1 MEERGVAPP
10 FPLLAGTPPP
20 SSGVPAKIHPFPRG
34 GWFVRRPCRLAH
46 TQKKG
51 GGVCYHSLDR
61 QGRRAVSEEG
71 AAARLKKSDFVNK
84 KSPSARGVG
93 ETVTLRARG
102 MGASCILVYSSHFLL
117 YIISYEKEKFR
128 SRMLNID

>member
-10 FPLLAGTPPP
+10 FPLFAGTPPP
-20 SSGVPAKIHPFPRG
+20 SSGAPAKIHPFPRG

-46 TQKKG
+46 TQK
-51 GGVCYHSLDR
+51 R
-61 QGRRAVSEEG
+61 EEAL

-84 KSPSARGVG
+84 KSPSARGV
-93 ETVTLRARG
+93 EDTITLRAKG
-102 MGASCILVYSSHFLL
+102 LGASCILVYSSYFLL

>member
-20 SSGVPAKIHPFPRG
+20 SSGAPAKIHPFPRG

-84 KSPSARGVG
+84 KSPSARGTE
-93 ETVTLRARG
+93 ETVALRARG
-102 MGASCILVYSSHFLL
+102 MGVGTGGACILVYSSHFLL
-117 YIISYEKEKFR
+117 
-128 SRMLNID
+128 